1 MGASSRRAGRGLKQA
16 PVLAGEVGSRDS
28 SFLIPA
34 IGLFYAVTL
43 GIIAIAVDQL
53 VTQVEGPW
61 FNLLGGAVLLVAL
74 ATTWLLLRTGWR
86 RHREALD
93 RRAALWGAGAIATV
107 LLSLVTVYALVETA
121 SFNSVI
127 SGADV
132 HLTRPILDSLPRPPG
147 AKLLDERPGLA
158 GTESM
163 SGDFSSNDLAGVIPF
178 YTTALEASGWLA
190 DSSTAGTGGAGFF
203 KGLYRITVVP
213 DQPTGQGDF
222 SVIVDH
228 LTQDLTGSPSPS
240 ATASP

>member
-1 MGASSRRAGRGLKQA
+1 MGASGRRAGRGLKQA
-16 PVLAGEVGSRDS
+16 PVLAGEVGSRDP

-61 FNLLGGAVLLVAL
+61 FNVLGAAVLLVAL

-86 RHREALD
+86 RHREGLD

-132 HLTRPILDSLPRPPG
+132 HLTRPVLQSLPRPAG
-147 AKLLDERPGLA
+147 AKLGDERPGLA
-158 GTESM
+158 GTESV
-163 SGDFSSNDLAGVIPF
+163 SDVFTTGDLAAVIPF
-178 YTTALEASGWLA
+178 YQTALGRSGWVV
-190 DSSTAGTGGAGFF
+190 DPTTAGTSAVRFSKGA
-203 KGLYRITVVP
+203 YVVTVEP
-213 DQPTGQGDF
+213 DQPTGAGAF
-222 SVIVDH
+222 TVTVDR
-228 LTQDLTGSPSPS
+228 LTPDLLGSPSPS
-240 ATASP
+240 ATTSP